1 MQVAVKLNQLEKAL
15 THFRVGTLSGVRSL
29 LLPSGSAYYG
39 HQWPML
45 LLSRHG
51 SHPTLSLCC
60 MCQEAYRRSNAP
72 EHPGGPNCRYCPVC
86 IANTNNFARGLI
98 STGR

>member
-15 THFRVGTLSGVRSL
+15 THFRVGVLRVSGPFCYPPVPRF
-29 LLPSGSAYYG
+29 YCD
-39 HQWPML
+39 QWPML

-51 SHPTLSLCC
+51 SHPALSLCC
-60 MCQEAYRRSNAP
+60 MWQEAYRRSNAP